1 MRTPPPTLPT
11 APGRVLVMGAGSIGC
26 WLGGRLQAAGAV
38 VQFVGRPRMLA
49 ALAQHGLTL
58 TDRDKGR
65 TVLPADALRL
75 HASVPADLAAAP
87 NQTSGADLAAP
98 DHAPGGGGP
107 ATPLLVLL
115 CVKSGAT
122 RAAAAELA
130 AHLPAG
136 TPVLCM
142 QNGLGNA
149 AIAQAVAPQLT
160 VLPAMVPYNVA
171 ELGPGHLHRGSAG
184 QLAAQDHPTLQ
195 PWLALL
201 AAAGLALDLHADL
214 TAVQWG
220 KLLLNLNNSVNAL
233 SGLPLRAQLLDRDL
247 RVCTAALVAE
257 ALSVLRRAGI
267 QPASLAPLPASWLP
281 WMLRLPTPLFRLV
294 AARMLRIDAQ
304 ARSSMADDLAR
315 GRTTEVDAI
324 NGEVMRLATL
334 ARTMAPRNARMGE
347 LVRAWPEHKR
357 PVKGRL
363 LREALGI

>member
-1 MRTPPPTLPT
+1 MPTPRPSVPALPG
-11 APGRVLVMGAGSIGC
+11 AVLVMGAGSIGC
-26 WLGGRLQAAGAV
+26 WLGGRLQAAGALV
-38 VQFVGRPRMLA
+38 HFVGRPRMLA

-65 TVLPADALRL
+65 AVLPADALRL
-75 HASVPADLAAAP
+75 HASVPGDLGSA
-87 NQTSGADLAAP
+87 
-98 DHAPGGGGP
+98 
-107 ATPLLVLL
+107 PLLVLL

-122 RAAAAELA
+122 QAAALELA
-130 AHLPAG
+130 AHLPTG
-136 TPVLCM
+136 TLVLSM
-142 QNGLGNA
+142 QNGLANA
-149 AIAQAVAPQLT
+149 ATAQAAAPQLT

-184 QLAAQDHPTLQ
+184 QLAAQAHSLLQ

-201 AAAGLALDLHADL
+201 ASAGLALDLHADL
-214 TAVQWG
+214 APVQWG

-247 RVCTAALVAE
+247 RCCTAALVAE
-257 ALSVLRRAGI
+257 ALSVLHRANI

-315 GRTTEVDAI
+315 GRSTEVDAI
-324 NGEVMRLATL
+324 NGEVMRLATR
-334 ARTMAPRNARMGE
+334 ARTLAPRNARMGE
-347 LVRAWPEHKR
+347 LVRAWPEHRR

-363 LREALGI
+363 LREALGV

>member
-1 MRTPPPTLPT
+1 MPIAQPRLP
-11 APGRVLVMGAGSIGC
+11 AIPGAVLVMGAGSVGC

-38 VQFVGRPRMLA
+38 VHFVGRPRMLA

-65 TVLPADALRL
+65 TVLPADTLRL
-75 HASVPADLAAAP
+75 HASVPAAPAGIANPQAAP
-87 NQTSGADLAAP
+87 V
-98 DHAPGGGGP
+98 
-107 ATPLLVLL
+107 LVLL

-122 RAAAAELA
+122 RAAALELA
-130 AHLPAG
+130 AHMPAG
-136 TPVLCM
+136 TLVLSM
-142 QNGLGNA
+142 QNGLANA
-149 AIAQAVAPQLT
+149 ATAQAAAPQLT

-184 QLAAQDHPTLQ
+184 RLAAQDHATLQ

-214 TAVQWG
+214 APVQWG

-247 RVCTAALVAE
+247 RCCTAALVAE
-257 ALSVLRRAGI
+257 ALSVLQRAGI

-281 WMLRLPTPLFRLV
+281 WLLRLPTPLFRLL
-294 AARMLRIDAQ
+294 AASMLRIDAQ

-324 NGEVMRLATL
+324 NGEVMRLATR

-347 LVRAWPEHKR
+347 LVRAWPEHQR

-363 LREALGI
+363 LRQALGV

>member
-1 MRTPPPTLPT
+1 MRKPPPALPT
-11 APGRVLVMGAGSIGC
+11 APGSVLVMGAGSIGC

-38 VQFVGRPRMLA
+38 VHFVGRPRMLA
-49 ALAQHGLTL
+49 ALAQQGLTL

-65 TVLPADALRL
+65 AVLPADTLRL
-75 HASVPADLAAAP
+75 HASVPADLATSAHAP
-87 NQTSGADLAAP
+87 NGQAA
-98 DHAPGGGGP
+98 
-107 ATPLLVLL
+107 PLLVLL

-122 RAAAAELA
+122 HAAAAELA
-130 AHLPAG
+130 VHLPTG

-149 AIAQAVAPQLT
+149 ATAQAAAPHLT

-184 QLAAQDHPTLQ
+184 QLAAQAHASLQ
-195 PWLALL
+195 PWLPAL

-214 TAVQWG
+214 APVQWG

-247 RVCTAALVAE
+247 RCCTAALVAE

-267 QPASLAPLPASWLP
+267 QPTSLAPLPASWLP

-315 GRTTEVDAI
+315 GRATEVDAI
-324 NGEVMRLATL
+324 NGEVMRLATR
-334 ARTMAPRNARMGE
+334 ARTIAPRNARMGE

-363 LREALGI
+363 LREALGV